1 MGTDP
6 GSSRDVEMDWR
17 NKNILIIDDEQH
29 MRWLLAALFRHRG
42 ATVHLAADGRAG
54 LQAFA
59 ELRPD
64 LVILDVLL
72 PGMNGHEVLRIMRQS
87 SLVPVVML
95 SAISSNDEIV
105 RHIDA
110 GADDYVIKPFDSE
123 LLLSRCAAALPGRL
137 SRIQKEATVGKHIV
151 DEGPPAAS
159 NGGIVA
165 AH

>member
-1 MGTDP
+1 
-6 GSSRDVEMDWR
+6 MDWR

-29 MRWLLAALFRHRG
+29 MRWLLAALFRHQG
-42 ATVHLAADGRAG
+42 ATVYLAADGRAG

-72 PGMNGHEVLRIMRQS
+72 PGMNGHEVLRILRQS

-95 SAISSNDEIV
+95 SAISNHDEIA
-105 RHIDA
+105 RQMDA

-123 LLLSRCAAALPGRL
+123 LLLSRCAAALPGSL
-137 SRIQKEATVGKHIV
+137 GRIQNEATLGKRV
-151 DEGPPAAS
+151 AEEGPPAAR
-159 NGGIVA
+159 NGGFA
-165 AH
+165 TAH